1 MFLYVK
7 LVSSSKSVKAATIAA
22 MKDDLHIIMHELQDA
37 FASSNCA
44 LCVVA
49 QRAVDRYIGSLAHE
63 GFVTNVG
70 ERATIRDARGFCAVH
85 SHMLSAGR
93 NALGLAIIH
102 HDVLKQLRLD
112 LENMPSTQ
120 NRGPS
125 LLQRALGQAQRS
137 LSLFQGQQPCSV
149 CVRVRDTSRRYA
161 EALIVGL
168 HGELQNRLRAS
179 VGLCVPH
186 LRLTLSLAPAQ
197 EAQLLREIQL
207 GIWDTLLA
215 ELDEFTRKQDHRFQH
230 ESSGKEADSWRRA
243 LRLVA
248 GEAGTTYEG

>member
-1 MFLYVK
+1 
-7 LVSSSKSVKAATIAA
+7 
-22 MKDDLHIIMHELQDA
+22 MKDDLHIIIHELRDA
-37 FASSNCA
+37 LASPNCA

-70 ERATIRDARGFCAVH
+70 ERAAIRDARGFCAVH
-85 SHMLSAGR
+85 SRMLSAGR

-102 HDVLKQLRLD
+102 HDVLKQLRQD
-112 LENMPSTQ
+112 LEAMPDVRQ
-120 NRGPS
+120 RGPS
-125 LLQRALGQAQRS
+125 LLQRARGQSHRS
-137 LSLFQGQQPCSV
+137 AASLFQGQQPCTV
-149 CVRVRDTSRRYA
+149 CVRVQETSRRYA
-161 EALIVGL
+161 EALVIGL
-168 HGELQNRLRAS
+168 SGELQDALRRS

-186 LRLTLSLAPAQ
+186 LRLTLSLAPAK

-207 GIWDTLLA
+207 TLWDALLS

-230 ESSGKEADSWRRA
+230 EASGKEADSWRRA

-248 GEAGTTYEG
+248 GEAGTIGEW